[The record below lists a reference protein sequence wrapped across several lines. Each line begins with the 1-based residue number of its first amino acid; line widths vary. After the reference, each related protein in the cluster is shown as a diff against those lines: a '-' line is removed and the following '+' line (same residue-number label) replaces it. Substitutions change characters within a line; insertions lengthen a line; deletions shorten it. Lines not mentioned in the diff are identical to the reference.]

1 MRHALAL
8 ILSLVVAL
16 PVESARAADQ
26 GAIPAAANVEEARR
40 HFQRGAE
47 FYREGNYD
55 AALAEFT
62 KAEQLAPNYR
72 LLYNIGQVQA
82 ERHDYVA
89 AVRALTDYLAQGG
102 TELPEERRSQVQSEL
117 ASLKTKIAELTVTSN
132 VSGADVSIDGMPV
145 GLLPL
150 RTPLLVSAGS
160 CRITVAKRGYTTF
173 ERTIIVAGEERPHV
187 DAVLQPL
194 VGGAPTA
201 KRATPAAEPRTASP
215 ESSGSNTGGW
225 LSVTAAGGF
234 AAGAVVFGLMA
245 NHKNQTLDT
254 ELNRYP
260 LDAHRVND
268 LRSDIKRDA
277 ALCDGLAGAS
287 AVSAIFAIYF
297 FATGS
302 KSSERPA
309 TTHARV
315 VAHPSGLAVTGAF

>member
-1 MRHALAL
+1 M
-8 ILSLVVAL
+8 
-16 PVESARAADQ
+16 
-26 GAIPAAANVEEARR
+26 PAAANVEEARL

-102 TELPEERRSQVQSEL
+102 TELPEERRSQVQAEL

-173 ERTIIVAGEERPHV
+173 ERTIIVAGEDRPHV
-187 DAVLQPL
+187 DAILQPL
-194 VGGAPTA
+194 VGAAPTA
-201 KRATPAAEPRTASP
+201 KRAAPAEPRTAP
-215 ESSGSNTGGW
+215 ESSGGNVGGW
-225 LSVTAAGGF
+225 ISLTAAGGF

-260 LDAHRVND
+260 LDAHRVSD
-268 LRSDIKRDA
+268 LRPEIKRDA
-277 ALCDGLAGAS
+277 ALCDGFAAAS
-287 AVSAIFAIYF
+287 AVSAIFAVYF

-302 KSSERPA
+302 KSTERPA

-315 VAHPSGLAVTGAF
+315 VAHPSGLAVSGAF